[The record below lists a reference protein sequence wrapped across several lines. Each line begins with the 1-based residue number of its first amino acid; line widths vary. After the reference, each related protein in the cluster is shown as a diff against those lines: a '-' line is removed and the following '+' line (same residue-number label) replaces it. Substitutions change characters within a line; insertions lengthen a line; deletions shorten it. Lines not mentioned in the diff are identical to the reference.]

1 MAEREQKTDGR
12 ALPRG
17 ASPTEIDRIRA
28 SVRVSQRSGPMPL
41 RSPETTPRPV
51 VSAGDPPTPDA
62 EVQALIEAGR
72 AALDT
77 NPQEAHAAFEKA
89 YRRQVNDVR
98 ILSNYGLTLVLVEGD
113 RQRGIR
119 FCEEAVR
126 RGPLTSEMLVNLAR
140 ALVVTRNNEQA
151 VRALRRAQEL
161 SPADPRVGREFLAL
175 GLRRPPPIPW
185 LPRSFFLNKWI
196 GKLTWRLSKKRFDP
210 TESALDL
217 QDEPPKIG

>member
-1 MAEREQKTDGR
+1 MSEREHKTDGR

-28 SVRVSQRSGPMPL
+28 SVRVAQRNGPMPL

-51 VSAGDPPTPDA
+51 IGAGDPPTPDA
-62 EVQALIEAGR
+62 EVPALIEAGR

-89 YRRQVNDVR
+89 YRRKVNDVR

-140 ALVVTRNNEQA
+140 ALVVTRNKEQA

-175 GLRRPPPIPW
+175 GLRRPAPIPW
-185 LPRSFFLNKWI
+185 LPRTFFLNKWI

-210 TESALDL
+210 TQSALDF
-217 QDEPPKIG
+217 QDDPAKIG

>member
-1 MAEREQKTDGR
+1 MSEREHKTDGR

-28 SVRVSQRSGPMPL
+28 SVRVAQRNGPMPL

-51 VSAGDPPTPDA
+51 IAAGDPPTPDA
-62 EVQALIEAGR
+62 EVKALIEAGR

-89 YRRQVNDVR
+89 YRRKVNDVR

-140 ALVVTRNNEQA
+140 ALVVTRNKEQA

-175 GLRRPPPIPW
+175 GLRRPAPIPW
-185 LPRSFFLNKWI
+185 LPRTFFLNKWI

-210 TESALDL
+210 TQSALDL
-217 QDEPPKIG
+217 QDDPAKIG